1 MDCVLT
7 QACYHSFMIIE
18 LSDKQVEEMQVKV
31 FKALADPVR
40 LAIVRYLKKVDREVT
55 CGEVG
60 AAINMSK
67 SAGSYHFRLLRE
79 AGLTKTR
86 KESREKYVSLNTEA
100 FELYVTD
107 FFENL

>member
-1 MDCVLT
+1 
-7 QACYHSFMIIE
+7 MIIE
-18 LSDKQVEEMQVKV
+18 LSNAQVDEIQVKV

-40 LAIVRYLKKVDREVT
+40 LAIIRYLKKVNKEVT

-60 AAINMSK
+60 EAIKMSK

-86 KESREKYVSLNTEA
+86 KSSREKYVSLNAEN
-100 FELYVTD
+100 FDLYVTN
-107 FFENL
+107 FYKNL

>member
-1 MDCVLT
+1 
-7 QACYHSFMIIE
+7 MIIE

-67 SAGSYHFRLLRE
+67 SAGSYHFLVCLDS
-79 AGLTKTR
+79 GLAWSGKGW
-86 KESREKYVSLNTEA
+86 L
-100 FELYVTD
+100 D
-107 FFENL
+107 

>member
-1 MDCVLT
+1 
-7 QACYHSFMIIE
+7 
-18 LSDKQVEEMQVKV
+18 
-31 FKALADPVR
+31 
-40 LAIVRYLKKVDREVT
+40 
-55 CGEVG
+55 
-60 AAINMSK
+60 INMSK

-100 FELYVTD
+100 FKLYVTD

>member
-1 MDCVLT
+1 
-7 QACYHSFMIIE
+7 MIIE
-18 LSDKQVEEMQVKV
+18 LSSAQVDEIQVKV

-40 LAIVRYLKKVDREVT
+40 LAIIRYLKKVNKEVT

-60 AAINMSK
+60 EAIKMSK

-86 KESREKYVSLNTEA
+86 KSSREKYVSLNAEN
-100 FELYVTD
+100 FDLYVTN
-107 FFENL
+107 FYKNL